1 MGVESVNEVKLPT
14 PCWNIPPF
22 FVKMVSLNLSISNR
36 VKEHADN
43 ERMNFSEALRHL
55 IHLGYIYRYVV
66 METDEYKYKKRLQ
79 ELEQKSDQKED
90 DIII

>member
-1 MGVESVNEVKLPT
+1 MEEEVPK
-14 PCWNIPPF
+14 PCWNSPPF
-22 FVKMVSLNLSISNR
+22 FTKMVSLNLSISNR

-66 METDEYKYKKRLQ
+66 IVEEQKEFKKKLQ
-79 ELEQKSDQKED
+79 ELEQKEK
-90 DIII
+90 